1 MRSPRFSKFLTTA
14 PRSIRASSVRF
25 KAAAVSG
32 DTKENLKQQASGV
45 QGPGQLQGSGR
56 QELMS
61 GFFRAPWPGWISANH
76 CQSLQPMTQS
86 SSSRGRASSW
96 QDTLIDHLPKT
107 TESQWEKGLS
117 PKGKLGDCDQKGER
131 MGKTQSLPAWSLQ
144 SKKDTSTKTHIRRP
158 AGRTQE
164 VTQGPESC

>member
-1 MRSPRFSKFLTTA
+1 
-14 PRSIRASSVRF
+14 
-25 KAAAVSG
+25 
-32 DTKENLKQQASGV
+32 
-45 QGPGQLQGSGR
+45 
-56 QELMS
+56 MS

-164 VTQGPESC
+164 VTQGPESCWREKAYSVGRRVSLSKADVRGALKNDNGRRKEQRNRAPREEAKTRKCRGDS